1 MDLPDRSICFYCT
14 TMAVNTQQVSGSTKD
29 WVLVAIP
36 GLIWGASFLFIA
48 EGLKSVGPNGVTFV
62 RLVLGFLTLACFP
75 GARKSIDSKAWFRI
89 AMVAVFWFSFPL
101 AMFPFAEQRVSSA
114 LAGMLNGSVPVFAA
128 IVASIIA
135 RKAPAGRVLAGLLTG
150 VAGCVIIAVPTMN
163 EGANSGA
170 GVLMIVAAC
179 VSYGF
184 ALNLVRPLQM
194 QYGALPVIWRGL
206 GIAALLLSPFGI
218 PDVMKAQWHIAP
230 VASLLALG
238 AFGSG
243 IAFAVMATA
252 AGKVGA
258 TRSSGAAFLIPP
270 VALLLGV
277 VVRDEHVAPLSIFG
291 AAVCVAGAWMIR
303 PQAPKPAVVEPPVNY
318 STECA
323 AVRN

>member
-1 MDLPDRSICFYCT
+1 MSG
-14 TMAVNTQQVSGSTKD
+14 NTQQTFQTPGAKKD
-29 WVLVAIP
+29 WILVAIP

-62 RLVLGFLTLACFP
+62 RLLLGFATLSLFP
-75 GARKSIDSKAWFRI
+75 GARKAIDRAAWKRI
-89 AMVAVFWFSFPL
+89 ALVAIFWFSFPL

-135 RKAPAGRVLAGLLTG
+135 KKAPSGKILAGLLTG
-150 VAGCVIIAVPTMN
+150 VAGCVIISLPSVN
-163 EGANSGA
+163 EGGSSLA

-206 GIAALLLSPFGI
+206 GIATLIMAPLGG
-218 PDVMKAQWHIAP
+218 PDVAKATWHVAP
-230 VASLLALG
+230 VLSLLALG

-243 IAFAVMATA
+243 IAFMVMATA
-252 AGKVGA
+252 AGRVGA
-258 TRSSGAAFLIPP
+258 TRASGAAFLIPP

-277 VVRDEHVAPLSIFG
+277 VVRHEHVAPLSILG

-303 PQAPKPAVVEPPVNY
+303 PQEQKKVEPVALATMSCPQ
-318 STECA
+318 E
-323 AVRN
+323 AVARG